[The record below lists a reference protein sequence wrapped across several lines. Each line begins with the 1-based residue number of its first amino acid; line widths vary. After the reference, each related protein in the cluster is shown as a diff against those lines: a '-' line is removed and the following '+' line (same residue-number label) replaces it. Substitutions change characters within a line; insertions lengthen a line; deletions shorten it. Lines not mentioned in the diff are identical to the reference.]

1 MFNEFCYWLN
11 CIGLSRVAAA
21 LRWIVF
27 KTAVGVERAQYDTP
41 QAGYQ
46 GWIRR
51 APFGVLAFIDTDNRL
66 HFRW

>member
-1 MFNEFCYWLN
+1 MFNDFCYTLN
-11 CIGLSRVAAA
+11 RIGLSRVAAL
-21 LRWIVF
+21 LRWLLF
-27 KTAVGVERAQYDTP
+27 KTAGGVERAQYDTP

-51 APFGVLAFIDTDNRL
+51 SPFGVLAFIDIDGRL